1 MEKMELS
8 EALKANASVL
18 EGLLPIV
25 SAENNGLMSKNGF
38 ITRELINDTSQY
50 KSFNDITMNGIY
62 FIGGSYD
69 GTDGPVS
76 DVISS
81 GFITVYN
88 HNNTVIEQVFYIRSS
103 SDIYKRTYDS
113 GRWRSWEKA

>member
-1 MEKMELS
+1 MLIKIYC
-8 EALKANASVL
+8 LKKISKILL

-38 ITRELINDTSQY
+38 ITRGLINDTSQY